1 MESPGSIEKIFAEI
15 EYIKT
20 QAASL
25 KKQQKD
31 LLLLIES
38 NGLQGIQD
46 TITRINDRINR
57 MSQVMSQYK
66 EVLLGLERMIVHDRI
81 TFETL
86 SLVSIIDEQFPGNK
100 PLRNQLLTDSSAV
113 RKEIESSSEPN
124 QLSLKFHNQWEKKL
138 SDLGAEL
145 IQF

>member
-138 SDLGAEL
+138 SDMGAKL